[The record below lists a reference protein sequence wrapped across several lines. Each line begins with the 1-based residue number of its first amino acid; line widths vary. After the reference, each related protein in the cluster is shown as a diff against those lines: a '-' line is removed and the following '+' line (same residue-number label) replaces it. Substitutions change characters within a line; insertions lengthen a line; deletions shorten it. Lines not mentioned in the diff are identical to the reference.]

1 MNVITYLSKR
11 ILGEDI
17 QKANQDEL
25 TLQYWE
31 IYITEGMMAAIHGDF
46 HKITEIY
53 VPELKLT
60 INQAIEPV
68 NVFICDY
75 ERYNSKNE
83 NMSGHKPKLAKTV
96 IINKKSEAAKNL
108 IWLEEVLTKK
118 KERQATLVKLF
129 DSEDN
134 P

>member
-11 ILGEDI
+11 LSGEVSP
-17 QKANQDEL
+17 KANQDEL
-25 TLQYWE
+25 TLEYWD
-31 IYITEGMMAAIHGDF
+31 IWITEGMMAAIHGDF

-60 INQAIEPV
+60 INQAISPI
-68 NVFICDY
+68 NVFLCDY
-75 ERYNSKNE
+75 DRYNSKNE

-96 IINKKSEAAKNL
+96 IISKNSDAAKNL

-118 KERQATLVKLF
+118 KERQDTLIKLF
-129 DSEDN
+129 D
-134 P
+134 